1 MRSFVR
7 SRRLQSTSRRVLT
20 RSLARSHHFLDFY
33 DPTIEDSY
41 QKRTTVDGEL
51 AVLDILDTA
60 GQVRFVVLFV
70 VCFLFVVVAQ
80 HSAARRSRT
89 QDEYSAMRDQYMRTG
104 EGFLLVFDV
113 TQRATFDELSKFAE
127 QISRVKD
134 ADVTRVPL
142 VVVGNK
148 CDLESARQVPSSEA
162 SAFARSIGAVY
173 IEASARLRLNVDE
186 AFHAVVRDIR
196 RRVPTRNNNNSAN
209 NSNVAAAHSNAAR
222 STAAGGKK
230 KLSFGQRL
238 LRVFGRRRARV

>member
-1 MRSFVR
+1 
-7 SRRLQSTSRRVLT
+7 
-20 RSLARSHHFLDFY
+20 
-33 DPTIEDSY
+33 
-41 QKRTTVDGEL
+41 
-51 AVLDILDTA
+51 
-60 GQVRFVVLFV
+60 
-70 VCFLFVVVAQ
+70 
-80 HSAARRSRT
+80 
-89 QDEYSAMRDQYMRTG
+89 MRTG

-148 CDLESARQVPSSEA
+148 CDLESARQVPSGEA

-196 RRVPTRNNNNSAN
+196 RRVPTRNNANNSANAN
-209 NSNVAAAHSNAAR
+209 NSNVVAGARSNAAR

>member
-1 MRSFVR
+1 
-7 SRRLQSTSRRVLT
+7 
-20 RSLARSHHFLDFY
+20 
-33 DPTIEDSY
+33 
-41 QKRTTVDGEL
+41 
-51 AVLDILDTA
+51 
-60 GQVRFVVLFV
+60 
-70 VCFLFVVVAQ
+70 
-80 HSAARRSRT
+80 
-89 QDEYSAMRDQYMRTG
+89 MRDQYMRTG

-196 RRVPTRNNNNSAN
+196 RRVPTRNNNN
-209 NSNVAAAHSNAAR
+209 NVAAARSNAAR

>member
-1 MRSFVR
+1 
-7 SRRLQSTSRRVLT
+7 
-20 RSLARSHHFLDFY
+20 
-33 DPTIEDSY
+33 
-41 QKRTTVDGEL
+41 
-51 AVLDILDTA
+51 
-60 GQVRFVVLFV
+60 
-70 VCFLFVVVAQ
+70 
-80 HSAARRSRT
+80 
-89 QDEYSAMRDQYMRTG
+89 MRTG

-196 RRVPTRNNNNSAN
+196 RRVPTRNNNN
-209 NSNVAAAHSNAAR
+209 NVAAARSNAAR
-222 STAAGGKK
+222 STAAGGNK